1 MKTISTRRQDCRL
14 CSGTAL
20 INVLP
25 INASPI
31 ADAFVPASRLG
42 DQQPLI
48 PLDLY
53 QCQSCGHVQNLD
65 VVDPELLF
73 RDYIFTTSSSAG
85 LITHFRSYADDM
97 VGNLGL
103 KPGDLVVEI
112 GSNDGTLLGFFR
124 DAGLKVLGIDPARD
138 IARRASD
145 AGIPTLPDYFDS
157 ALARNIRQQQGPAK
171 LVVANNVYA
180 HADRLDD
187 ITDGIASLLDD
198 DGVFVFEVSYLLD
211 IIDKFVFDTVYHE
224 HLSYHSISPFVR
236 FFRAHGLHLFDV
248 LPIPTKG
255 GSIRGFVQ
263 KAGGGRAEQPIVA
276 EMMRNE
282 EARGLHRPEIFR
294 EYGRQIEQRKHS
306 LLDCLDSARKRGQ
319 RVVGY
324 GASTTVTTLMYHFEV
339 TDRLEYLID
348 DNPAKHGL
356 YSPGCHLEVKPST
369 VLLQDR
375 PDIVVILAWQ
385 YATPIMTRNAAY
397 LEAGGCFVVPLP
409 DLRVIDASSS

>member
-1 MKTISTRRQDCRL
+1 M
-14 CSGTAL
+14 
-20 INVLP
+20 
-25 INASPI
+25 
-31 ADAFVPASRLG
+31 
-42 DQQPLI
+42 
-48 PLDLY
+48 
-53 QCQSCGHVQNLD
+53 
-65 VVDPELLF
+65 
-73 RDYIFTTSSSAG
+73 
-85 LITHFRSYADDM
+85 
-97 VGNLGL
+97 
-103 KPGDLVVEI
+103 
-112 GSNDGTLLGFFR
+112 
-124 DAGLKVLGIDPARD
+124 
-138 IARRASD
+138 
-145 AGIPTLPDYFDS
+145 
-157 ALARNIRQQQGPAK
+157 
-171 LVVANNVYA
+171 
-180 HADRLDD
+180 
-187 ITDGIASLLDD
+187 
-198 DGVFVFEVSYLLD
+198 
-211 IIDKFVFDTVYHE
+211 
-224 HLSYHSISPFVR
+224 
-236 FFRAHGLHLFDV
+236 
-248 LPIPTKG
+248 
-255 GSIRGFVQ
+255 RGFVQ